1 MQPESAIISPA
12 SWTQI
17 LPLDDIFD
25 SGGQDRPLDV
35 DAGCGKGRFLLARA
49 KASPGRNF
57 LGIERLL
64 RRVRRVDR
72 EIVRHDIS
80 NVRLLHIEASYAIEH
95 LLPALS
101 VTNFYILFPAPWPKK
116 KHHKRRLITT
126 SFVSSLHRTLQ
137 AGGQA
142 HLATDHLNYFEE
154 IYNLFRE
161 DPRFREIPAL
171 QLSEEERTNFEL
183 ACLEL
188 KTQVTRCS
196 FRKK

>member
-1 MQPESAIISPA
+1 MQSESAIISPA

-25 SGGQDRPLDV
+25 SGGQDCPLDV
-35 DAGCGKGRFLLARA
+35 DVGCGKGRFLLARA

-64 RRVRRVDR
+64 RRVRKVDR
-72 EIVRHDIS
+72 KIMRQGIS
-80 NVRLLHIEASYAIEH
+80 NVRLLRIEATYAIEH

-101 VTNFYILFPAPWPKK
+101 VTNFYILFPDPWPKK
-116 KHHKRRLITT
+116 RHHKRRLITK
-126 SFVSSLHRTLQ
+126 SFVCSLHRALQ

-142 HLATDHLNYFEE
+142 HLATDHLDYFEE
-154 IYNLFRE
+154 TYNLLRE

-183 ACLEL
+183 VYLDL
-188 KTQVTRCS
+188 NTQIARCS
-196 FRKK
+196 FQKK